1 MELRNYRKFRQS
13 AVEFPDGVIGV
24 IGPNGV
30 GKSTLIEAISWAI
43 YGNDAQRTRRED
55 VRWNGASP
63 GEVCS
68 VILEFDLDGDRY
80 RVHRQM
86 RGSDLK
92 MRVNLEVNGK
102 LHADGDRA
110 VTQVLSQRIGMDYKA
125 FFISVFAR
133 QKDLDALSVLPP
145 GERKQLIL
153 RMLDIDVLDRI
164 VSSIRSDRSGLETQI
179 KAVAGILVNGEGRER
194 SSLLGDEIEGIE
206 LKLAEHEKE
215 LKTLHGEKDRLEAKL
230 SRLKEEKDL
239 LDSKEKEYHD
249 IQIELAGSRSSV
261 EGLRGK
267 MDSLERERT
276 SLERLRVEMESLK
289 EKSDLLE
296 RLLSEREKLER
307 IRESRRERD
316 SLQSR
321 IDLLEGTLP
330 DLKSEIGECAE
341 SISRMGDP
349 SSSMETVN
357 KSLRDAEDSL
367 DAMRG
372 DLSDIG
378 AEIRAKVR
386 ERDEVLS
393 KRKDI
398 IDLGPESSCPT
409 CERRLGEQH
418 QFLLDKMSR
427 EIEGIEGDILRM
439 KQGRSKKEKSLQKEA
454 KRRDVLSNRLDG
466 LRESRVRLAELRESL
481 KGRETRLKEIEMEID
496 DLRSH
501 LDEMEDVVF
510 DEKGYHEIRAMID
523 ELRAP
528 ARRYAEVC
536 GRLER
541 LPEVSDEVL
550 RTSRSIAELNE
561 SIGSLE
567 KRLEFLEFDEE
578 RLRSVRESSD
588 AILSAREEIATHI
601 SSLTGEMRLQEGRM
615 ESVVRE
621 MESLEE
627 SAKVKRKW
635 ENEVASLSTL
645 GDLMNDFRSNLISR
659 IVPTLS
665 EISSSLFNEMTDS
678 RYGSMEIDSDYNIS
692 IFDGNRTYGLERF
705 SGGENDL
712 ANLCLRLAISRV
724 IADRS
729 GSSVDFLILD
739 EIFGSQ
745 DQSRKRN
752 IMSTLNRLSNRF
764 KQIVLITHIDDV
776 KEFMGEVIYVKELD
790 DGSSQLVL
798 ET

>member
-1 MELRNYRKFRQS
+1 MELRNYRKFRRS

-92 MRVNLEVNGK
+92 MKVSLEVNGK

-110 VTQVLSQRIGMDYKA
+110 VTQVLSQRLGMDYKA

-215 LKTLHGEKDRLEAKL
+215 LKTLHEEKERLEAKL
-230 SRLKEEKDL
+230 SRLKGEKDL
-239 LDSKEKEYHD
+239 LGSKEKEYHD
-249 IQIELAGSRSSV
+249 IQMELAGSRSSV

-307 IRESRRERD
+307 IRESRREMD

-330 DLKSEIGECAE
+330 DLESEIGECAE
-341 SISRMGDP
+341 SISKMGDP

-357 KSLRDAEDSL
+357 KSLRDVEDSV

-378 AEIRAKVR
+378 AEVRAKVR
-386 ERDEVLS
+386 ERDEMLS
-393 KRKDI
+393 KR
-398 IDLGPESSCPT
+398 E
-409 CERRLGEQH
+409 
-418 QFLLDKMSR
+418 
-427 EIEGIEGDILRM
+427 
-439 KQGRSKKEKSLQKEA
+439 
-454 KRRDVLSNRLDG
+454 
-466 LRESRVRLAELRESL
+466 
-481 KGRETRLKEIEMEID
+481 
-496 DLRSH
+496 
-501 LDEMEDVVF
+501 DED
-510 DEKGYHEIRAMID
+510 
-523 ELRAP
+523 
-528 ARRYAEVC
+528 
-536 GRLER
+536 
-541 LPEVSDEVL
+541 
-550 RTSRSIAELNE
+550 
-561 SIGSLE
+561 IGSLE
-567 KRLEFLEFDEE
+567 KRLEFLEFNEE

-601 SSLTGEMRLQEGRM
+601 SSLTGGMRLQEGRM
-615 ESVVRE
+615 ESLVRE

-635 ENEVASLSTL
+635 ESEVASLSTL
-645 GDLMNDFRSNLISR
+645 GDLMNDFKSNLISR

-678 RYGSMEIDSDYNIS
+678 RYGSMEIDSDYNIT

-729 GSSVDFLILD
+729 DSSVDLLILD

-752 IMSTLNRLSNRF
+752 IMSTLNRLSNKF